1 LWGGWELIYTQRF
14 GKVGWAGLVG
24 HLAQFGFVVRFGSTA
39 HDKVF
44 SFIFISTS

>member
-1 LWGGWELIYTQRF
+1 
-14 GKVGWAGLVG
+14 VGRAGLAG
-24 HLAQFGFVVRFGSTA
+24 RLAQFGFAVRFGSAA